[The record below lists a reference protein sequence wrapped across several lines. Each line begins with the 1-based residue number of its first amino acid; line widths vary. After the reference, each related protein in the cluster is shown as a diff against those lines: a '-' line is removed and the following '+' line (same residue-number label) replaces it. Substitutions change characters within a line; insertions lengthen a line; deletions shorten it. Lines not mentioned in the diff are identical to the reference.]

1 MGMSINSEW
10 YRVFYWTAAKGSL
23 SKAAE
28 HLHITQPAISH
39 TLKQLESQ
47 LGGQLFFR
55 TPKGVELTKEGE
67 VLFTHIEQAFRLMEI
82 GEKKIA
88 EMHNLDSGEI
98 NIGASDTL
106 CKHFLLP
113 YLERFHLDYPN
124 VRIHVTNRTTPETLS
139 LLKGGLIDFGIVNLP
154 ASDSKVTLKESLSLN
169 ECLVG
174 GAAYA
179 SLAERPFMLEDL
191 ARFPLLM
198 LEPGG
203 SIRRFL
209 DRYASSYGITLQ
221 PEFELGSID
230 LIIQF
235 VRSGFGLAFIAREYV
250 SDELETG
257 QLFEIPLFPAVPER
271 HIGIATLSGTPLSS
285 ASKRFLALL
294 PRRSITL

>member
-1 MGMSINSEW
+1 MSINSEW
-10 YRVFYWTAAKGSL
+10 YRAFYWTAVKGSL

-28 HLHITQPAISH
+28 QLHITQPAISH
-39 TLKQLESQ
+39 TLKQLENQ

-55 TPKGVELTKEGE
+55 TPRGVELTKEGE
-67 VLFTHIEQAFRLMEI
+67 VLFTHIEQAFRLMDI
-82 GEKKIA
+82 GEKKLA
-88 EMHNLDSGEI
+88 EMHNLDSGEM

-124 VRIHVTNRTTPETLS
+124 VRIRVTNRTTPETIS
-139 LLKGGLIDFGIVNLP
+139 LLKQGMIDFGIVNLP
-154 ASDSKVTLKESLSLN
+154 ASDSKVTMKESLALQ

-179 SLAERPFMLEDL
+179 SLADRVFNLEDI

-203 SIRRFL
+203 SIRGFL
-209 DRYASSYGITLQ
+209 DRYASSNGITLK

-230 LIIQF
+230 LVIQF
-235 VRSGFGLAFIAREYV
+235 VRSGFGLAFVAREYV
-250 SDELETG
+250 SDELKSG
-257 QLFEIPLFPAVPER
+257 KLFEIPLFPAIPKR
-271 HIGIATLSGTPLSS
+271 HIGIATLNGIPLSS
-285 ASKRFLALL
+285 ASKRFLGLL
-294 PRRSITL
+294 P